1 MTEPIHTP
9 TAIPGH
15 LPTETTAPSF
25 DQPAWTIDDID
36 DEDDWPADTERTEVE
51 WLTEVT
57 ESWSALFPTAKL
69 RTLLG
74 LAPDA
79 PVTVDDLING
89 KDRLDGLV
97 ARHERSGDAIEFD
110 VGEHDHPPSS
120 FHPGRM
126 ALRQRR
132 PPPTR
137 GSRGRPMNTSNT
149 RQVERWIYAG
159 LRLSDKRKCRA

>member
-9 TAIPGH
+9 AAIPGH
-15 LPTETTAPSF
+15 LPAETTAPSF
-25 DQPAWTIDDID
+25 NRIDDID

-51 WLTEVT
+51 WLTGVT

-89 KDRLDGLV
+89 KDRLDGLL

-110 VGEHDHPPSS
+110 VGERTIIRPLPSILAVSPSGSADRYPPAEAGD
-120 FHPGRM
+120 GR
-126 ALRQRR
+126 
-132 PPPTR
+132 
-137 GSRGRPMNTSNT
+137 
-149 RQVERWIYAG
+149 
-159 LRLSDKRKCRA
+159 